1 MAGRHSR
8 SKSVDLVKT
17 IRGMS
22 VKTMSSLLGLTV
34 LGGGMAVAAIHAHTN
49 GPSSTDVVSRPA
61 VYQAASRSM
70 AREDLLK
77 ESVNTDVTGS
87 WSIGVTTDEVK
98 RNLDA
103 QTKSND
109 SAAAAKDAL
118 RKALDE
124 AKKLD
129 VSGMTS
135 DSVVSLDK
143 AKDKASK
150 TLEGKTLRKASEYDS
165 VRAGL
170 KKAVDG
176 LKEKPVL
183 VVQQAEPNGEGVQS
197 SGSNGGENA
206 TVDLGQTVPAN
217 EMQKWFHDYLLSNGY
232 SEVDFTA
239 GVYIITRE
247 SGWNPRAT
255 NPSSGAYGLA
265 QALPGSKMASHGAD
279 WQSNYQTQLKWFID
293 YCNGRYGGIQQAYN
307 FWVQNHWY

>member
-1 MAGRHSR
+1 MAGRHSK
-8 SKSVDLVKT
+8 SKSVDLVK
-17 IRGMS
+17 IRG
-22 VKTMSSLLGLTV
+22 VKMMASLLGLTV
-34 LGGGMAVAAIHAHTN
+34 LGGGMAVAAIHTHTKLS
-49 GPSSTDVVSRPA
+49 PTDVVSRPA

-70 AREDLLK
+70 TRENLLK
-77 ESVNTDVTGS
+77 ESVSTDVTGS

-135 DSVVSLDK
+135 DSVASLDK
-143 AKDKASK
+143 ARDKASK

-165 VRAGL
+165 VRVGL

-197 SGSNGGENA
+197 SGSNGGENV

-232 SEVDFTA
+232 TEADFTA
-239 GVYIITRE
+239 GSYIINRE
-247 SGWNPRAT
+247 SSWNPRAT

>member
-1 MAGRHSR
+1 MAGRHSK
-8 SKSVDLVKT
+8 SKSVDLVK
-17 IRGMS
+17 IRG
-22 VKTMSSLLGLTV
+22 VKMMASLLGLTV
-34 LGGGMAVAAIHAHTN
+34 LGGGMAFSAIHAHTKLS
-49 GPSSTDVVSRPA
+49 PTDVVSRPA

-77 ESVNTDVTGS
+77 ESVSTDVTGS

-135 DSVVSLDK
+135 DSVASLDK
-143 AKDKASK
+143 ARDKASK

-165 VRAGL
+165 VRVGL

-197 SGSNGGENA
+197 SGSNGGENV

-232 SEVDFTA
+232 TEADFTA
-239 GVYIITRE
+239 GSYIINRE
-247 SGWNPRAT
+247 SSWNPRAT
-255 NPSSGAYGLA
+255 NPSSGAYGLV

>member
-1 MAGRHSR
+1 MTGRHSR
-8 SKSVDLVKT
+8 SKSVDLVK
-17 IRGMS
+17 
-22 VKTMSSLLGLTV
+22 KTMASLLGLTV
-34 LGGGMAVAAIHAHTN
+34 LGGGMMVFAIHAHTN
-49 GPSSTDVVSRPA
+49 GNSSTDVVSRPA
-61 VYQAASRSM
+61 VYQAASRSSV
-70 AREDLLK
+70 REDLLE
-77 ESVNTDVTGS
+77 ESVSTDVTGT
-87 WSIGVTTDEVK
+87 WSIGVSTDEVK

-109 SAAAAKDAL
+109 SAVAAKNAL

-135 DSVVSLDK
+135 DSVASLNK

-150 TLEGKTLRKASEYDS
+150 MLEGKTLRKASEYDS

-176 LKEKPVL
+176 LKEKPVP
-183 VVQQAEPNGEGVQS
+183 VVQQVESNVEENQS
-197 SGSNGGENA
+197 SGSNGDGNVA
-206 TVDLGQTVPAN
+206 IDLGKTVPAN

-255 NPSSGAYGLA
+255 NPSSGAYGLC
-265 QALPGSKMASHGAD
+265 QSLPGSKMASHGAD
-279 WQSNYQTQLKWFID
+279 WQTNYQTQLKWFID
-293 YCNGRYGGIQQAYN
+293 YCKDRYGGIQQAYN
-307 FWVQNHWY
+307 FWLQNHYY

>member
-1 MAGRHSR
+1 MAGRHSK
-8 SKSVDLVKT
+8 SKSVDLVK
-17 IRGMS
+17 IRG
-22 VKTMSSLLGLTV
+22 VKMMASLLGLTV
-34 LGGGMAVAAIHAHTN
+34 LGGGMAVSAIHAHTKLS
-49 GPSSTDVVSRPA
+49 PTDVVSRPA

-77 ESVNTDVTGS
+77 ESVSTDVTGS

-135 DSVVSLDK
+135 DSVASLDK
-143 AKDKASK
+143 AKGKASK

-165 VRAGL
+165 VRVGL

-197 SGSNGGENA
+197 SGSNGGENV

-232 SEVDFTA
+232 TEADFTA
-239 GVYIITRE
+239 GSYIINRE
-247 SGWNPRAT
+247 SSWNPRAT
-255 NPSSGAYGLA
+255 NPSSGAYGLV

>member
-22 VKTMSSLLGLTV
+22 VKTMASLLGLTV
-34 LGGGMAVAAIHAHTN
+34 LGGGMAVSAIHVHTKLS
-49 GPSSTDVVSRPA
+49 PTDVVSRPA

-77 ESVNTDVTGS
+77 ESVSTDVTGT
-87 WSIGVTTDEVK
+87 WSIGVSTDEVK

-109 SAAAAKDAL
+109 SAAAAKDTL

-124 AKKLD
+124 VKKLD

-135 DSVVSLDK
+135 DSVASLDK

-165 VRAGL
+165 VRASL

-176 LKEKPVL
+176 LVEKPVP

-197 SGSNGGENA
+197 SGSNGGENV

-232 SEVDFTA
+232 SEADFTA

-293 YCNGRYGGIQQAYN
+293 YCNGRYGGIHQAYN

>member
-8 SKSVDLVKT
+8 SKSVDLVK

-22 VKTMSSLLGLTV
+22 VKTMASLLGLTV
-34 LGGGMAVAAIHAHTN
+34 LGGGMAVSAIHTHTKLS
-49 GPSSTDVVSRPA
+49 PTDVVSRPA

-70 AREDLLK
+70 TRENLLK
-77 ESVNTDVTGS
+77 ESVSTDVTGS

-109 SAAAAKDAL
+109 SAAAAKDTL

-129 VSGMTS
+129 VSGMRS
-135 DSVVSLDK
+135 DSVASLDK
-143 AKDKASK
+143 AKNKASK
-150 TLEGKTLRKASEYDS
+150 TLEGKTLRRASEYDS

-176 LKEKPVL
+176 LVEKPVP
-183 VVQQAEPNGEGVQS
+183 VVQQVKPNGEGNQS
-197 SGSNGGENA
+197 SGSNGDGNV

-217 EMQKWFHDYLLSNGY
+217 EMQKWFHDYLLSSGH
-232 SEVDFTA
+232 SEADFTA
-239 GVYIITRE
+239 GSYIINRE
-247 SGWNPRAT
+247 SSWNPRAT

>member
-22 VKTMSSLLGLTV
+22 VKTMASLLGLTV

>member
-1 MAGRHSR
+1 MAGRHSK
-8 SKSVDLVKT
+8 SKSVDLVK
-17 IRGMS
+17 IRG
-22 VKTMSSLLGLTV
+22 VKMMASLLGLTV
-34 LGGGMAVAAIHAHTN
+34 LGGGMAVSAIHAHTKLS
-49 GPSSTDVVSRPA
+49 PTDVVSRPA

-77 ESVNTDVTGS
+77 ESVSTDVTGS

-165 VRAGL
+165 VRVGL

-197 SGSNGGENA
+197 SGSNGDSGNLMSASVTAPVGEIQEYA
-206 TVDLGQTVPAN
+206 HKRVL
-217 EMQKWFHDYLLSNGY
+217 EMGW
-232 SEVDFTA
+232 SEADFA
-239 GVYIITRE
+239 ELVWLWNRE
-247 SGWNPRAT
+247 SGWNPNAH
-255 NPSSGAYGLA
+255 NASSGAHGIPQCLGHAECQTADYQTNYKTQVEWGLKYIA
-265 QALPGSKMASHGAD
+265 GRYKTQSNAASHSRAVG
-279 WQSNYQTQLKWFID
+279 
-293 YCNGRYGGIQQAYN
+293 
-307 FWVQNHWY
+307 WY

>member
-22 VKTMSSLLGLTV
+22 VKTMASLLGLTV
-34 LGGGMAVAAIHAHTN
+34 LGGGMAVAAVHAHTKLS
-49 GPSSTDVVSRPA
+49 PTDVVSRPA

-77 ESVNTDVTGS
+77 ESVSTDVTGS

-109 SAAAAKDAL
+109 SAAAAKDTL

-165 VRAGL
+165 VRVGL

-197 SGSNGGENA
+197 SGSNGDGNV
-206 TVDLGQTVPAN
+206 TVDLGQTVPTN
-217 EMQKWFHDYLLSNGY
+217 EMQKWFHDYLLSNGH
-232 SEVDFTA
+232 SEADFTA
-239 GVYIITRE
+239 GVYIINRE

-255 NPSSGAYGLA
+255 NPSSGSYGLP
-265 QALPGSKMASHGAD
+265 QALPAAKMASHGAD
-279 WQSNYQTQLKWFID
+279 WQTNYQTQLKWFID
-293 YCNGRYGGIQQAYN
+293 YCKDRYGGIQQAYN
-307 FWVQNHWY
+307 FWLQNHWY

>member
-8 SKSVDLVKT
+8 SKSVDLVK

-22 VKTMSSLLGLTV
+22 VKTMASLLGLTV
-34 LGGGMAVAAIHAHTN
+34 LGGGMAVAAVHAHTKLS
-49 GPSSTDVVSRPA
+49 PTDVVSRPA

-70 AREDLLK
+70 TRENLLK
-77 ESVNTDVTGS
+77 ESVSTDVTGS
-87 WSIGVTTDEVK
+87 WSIGVSTDEVK

-109 SAAAAKDAL
+109 SAAAAKDTL

-135 DSVVSLDK
+135 DSVASLDK

-165 VRAGL
+165 VRVGL

-197 SGSNGGENA
+197 SGSNGNGNA

-217 EMQKWFHDYLLSNGY
+217 EMQKWFHNYLLSNGY
-232 SEVDFTA
+232 TEADFTA
-239 GVYIITRE
+239 GVYIINRE

-255 NPSSGAYGLA
+255 NPSSGSYGLP
-265 QALPGSKMASHGAD
+265 QALPAAKMASHGAD
-279 WQSNYQTQLKWFID
+279 WQTNYQTQLKWFID
-293 YCNGRYGGIQQAYN
+293 YCKDRYGGIQQAYN
-307 FWVQNHWY
+307 FWLQNHYY

>member
-1 MAGRHSR
+1 MAGKHSR
-8 SKSVDLVKT
+8 SKSVDLVK
-17 IRGMS
+17 IRG
-22 VKTMSSLLGLTV
+22 VKMMASLLGLTV
-34 LGGGMAVAAIHAHTN
+34 LGGGMAVAAVHAHTKLS
-49 GPSSTDVVSRPA
+49 PTDVVSRPA

-77 ESVNTDVTGS
+77 ESVSTDVTGS

-109 SAAAAKDAL
+109 SAAAAKDTL

-135 DSVVSLDK
+135 DSVASLDK

-165 VRAGL
+165 VRVGL

-183 VVQQAEPNGEGVQS
+183 VVQQAEPNGEGVQL
-197 SGSNGGENA
+197 SGSNGGESV

-232 SEVDFTA
+232 TEADFTA
-239 GVYIITRE
+239 GSYIINRE
-247 SGWNPRAT
+247 SSWNPRAT
-255 NPSSGAYGLA
+255 NPSSGAYGLV

>member
-22 VKTMSSLLGLTV
+22 VKTMASLLGLTV
-34 LGGGMAVAAIHAHTN
+34 LGGGMAVSAIHTHTKLS
-49 GPSSTDVVSRPA
+49 PTDSSRPA

-77 ESVNTDVTGS
+77 EAVSTDVTGS
-87 WSIGVTTDEVK
+87 WSIGVSKDEVK

-135 DSVVSLDK
+135 DSVASLDK
-143 AKDKASK
+143 AKGKASK

-170 KKAVDG
+170 KKAVDE
-176 LKEKPVL
+176 LVEKPVL

-197 SGSNGGENA
+197 SGSNGDSGNLMSASVTAPVGEIQEYA
-206 TVDLGQTVPAN
+206 HKRVL
-217 EMQKWFHDYLLSNGY
+217 EMGW
-232 SEVDFTA
+232 SEADFA
-239 GVYIITRE
+239 ELVWLWNRE
-247 SGWNPRAT
+247 SGWNPNAH
-255 NPSSGAYGLA
+255 NASSGAHGIPQCLGHAECQTADYQTNYKTQVEWGLKYIA
-265 QALPGSKMASHGAD
+265 GRYKTPSNAASHSRAVG
-279 WQSNYQTQLKWFID
+279 
-293 YCNGRYGGIQQAYN
+293 
-307 FWVQNHWY
+307 WY

>member
-8 SKSVDLVKT
+8 SKSVDLVK
-17 IRGMS
+17 IRG
-22 VKTMSSLLGLTV
+22 VKMMASLLGLTV
-34 LGGGMAVAAIHAHTN
+34 LGGGMAVAAIHAHTKLS
-49 GPSSTDVVSRPA
+49 PTDVVSRPA

-77 ESVNTDVTGS
+77 EAVSTDVTGS
-87 WSIGVTTDEVK
+87 WSIGVSTDEVK

-165 VRAGL
+165 VRVGL

-197 SGSNGGENA
+197 SGSNGGENV

-232 SEVDFTA
+232 TEADFTA
-239 GVYIITRE
+239 GVYIINRE

-255 NPSSGAYGLA
+255 NPSSGSYGLP
-265 QALPGSKMASHGAD
+265 QALPAAKMASHGAD
-279 WQSNYQTQLKWFID
+279 WQTNYQTQLKWFID
-293 YCNGRYGGIQQAYN
+293 YCKDRYGGIQQAYN
-307 FWVQNHWY
+307 FWLQNHYY

>member
-1 MAGRHSR
+1 MAGRHSK
-8 SKSVDLVKT
+8 SKSVDLVK
-17 IRGMS
+17 IRG
-22 VKTMSSLLGLTV
+22 VKMMASLLGLTV
-34 LGGGMAVAAIHAHTN
+34 LGGGMAVSAIHAHTKLS
-49 GPSSTDVVSRPA
+49 PTDVVSRPA

-77 ESVNTDVTGS
+77 ESASTDVTGS

-109 SAAAAKDAL
+109 SAAAAKDTL

-135 DSVVSLDK
+135 DSVASLDK
-143 AKDKASK
+143 ARDKASK

-176 LKEKPVL
+176 LVEKPVL
-183 VVQQAEPNGEGVQS
+183 VVRQVKPNGEGVQS
-197 SGSNGGENA
+197 SGSNGGENV

-232 SEVDFTA
+232 TEADFTA
-239 GVYIITRE
+239 GSYIINRE
-247 SGWNPRAT
+247 SSWNPHAT
-255 NPSSGAYGLA
+255 NPSSGAYGLV

-279 WQSNYQTQLKWFID
+279 WQTNYQTQLKWFID
-293 YCNGRYGGIQQAYN
+293 YCKDRYGGIQQAYN

>member
-1 MAGRHSR
+1 MAGRHSK
-8 SKSVDLVKT
+8 SKSVDLVK
-17 IRGMS
+17 IRG
-22 VKTMSSLLGLTV
+22 VKMMASLLGLTV
-34 LGGGMAVAAIHAHTN
+34 LGGGMAVSAIHAHTKLS
-49 GPSSTDVVSRPA
+49 PTDVVSRPA
-61 VYQAASRSM
+61 VYQAASRSI

-77 ESVNTDVTGS
+77 ESVSTDVTGS

-109 SAAAAKDAL
+109 SAAAAKDTL

-135 DSVVSLDK
+135 DSVASLDK
-143 AKDKASK
+143 AKGKASK
-150 TLEGKTLRKASEYDS
+150 ALEGKTLRKASEYDS
-165 VRAGL
+165 VRVGL

-197 SGSNGGENA
+197 SGSNGGENV

-232 SEVDFTA
+232 TEADFTA
-239 GVYIITRE
+239 GSYIINRE
-247 SGWNPRAT
+247 SSWNPRAT
-255 NPSSGAYGLA
+255 NPSSGAYGLV

-279 WQSNYQTQLKWFID
+279 WQSNYQTQLRWFID

>member
-1 MAGRHSR
+1 MAGRHSKN
-8 SKSVDLVKT
+8 KSVDLVK
-17 IRGMS
+17 IRG
-22 VKTMSSLLGLTV
+22 VKMMASLLGLTV
-34 LGGGMAVAAIHAHTN
+34 LGGGMAVSAIHAHTKLS
-49 GPSSTDVVSRPA
+49 PTDVVSRPA

-70 AREDLLK
+70 TRENLLK
-77 ESVNTDVTGS
+77 ESVSTDVTGS

-109 SAAAAKDAL
+109 SAAAAKDTL

-135 DSVVSLDK
+135 DSVASLNK
-143 AKDKASK
+143 AKGKASK

-165 VRAGL
+165 VRVGL

-197 SGSNGGENA
+197 SGSNGGENV

-217 EMQKWFHDYLLSNGY
+217 EMQRWFHDYLLSNGY
-232 SEVDFTA
+232 TEADFTA
-239 GVYIITRE
+239 GSYIINRE
-247 SGWNPRAT
+247 SSWNPRAT
-255 NPSSGAYGLA
+255 NPSSGAYGLV

>member
-1 MAGRHSR
+1 MAGRHSK
-8 SKSVDLVKT
+8 SKSVDLVK
-17 IRGMS
+17 IRG
-22 VKTMSSLLGLTV
+22 VKMMASLLGLTV
-34 LGGGMAVAAIHAHTN
+34 LGGGMAVAAVHAHTKLS
-49 GPSSTDVVSRPA
+49 PTDVVSRPA

-77 ESVNTDVTGS
+77 ESVSTDVTGS

-135 DSVVSLDK
+135 DSVASLDK
-143 AKDKASK
+143 AKGKASK

-165 VRAGL
+165 VRVGL

-197 SGSNGGENA
+197 SGSNGNGNA

-217 EMQKWFHDYLLSNGY
+217 EMQKWFHDYLLSSGH
-232 SEVDFTA
+232 SEADFTA
-239 GVYIITRE
+239 GVYIINRE

-255 NPSSGAYGLA
+255 NPSSGSYGLP
-265 QALPGSKMASHGAD
+265 QALPAAKMASHGAD
-279 WQSNYQTQLKWFID
+279 WQTNYQTQLKWFID
-293 YCNGRYGGIQQAYN
+293 YCKDRYGGIQQAYN